1 MNTIEKLVY
10 TNENCVGCN
19 KCIRACGCD
28 GANIAVT
35 ENGQSRISVDPTKCI
50 GCGACIDACKHH
62 ARSFYDDTER
72 FFFDLKKGKHISILL
87 APSFKANYPEE
98 YERVL
103 GGLKSL
109 GVRHIY
115 SISFGADI
123 TTWGYLNYIK
133 KYNYLGG
140 ISQPCPAVVGYIER
154 YVPEL
159 LPKLFPV
166 HSPMMCGAIYVRK
179 YLHNE
184 DALAFIS
191 PCIAKKMEIDDPNTQ
206 GYVSYNVTFDHLM
219 KYVKEHGI
227 SGSFAS
233 DEIEYGLGSLYPM
246 PGGLKENVYWFLGND
261 VYIRQVEGQSH
272 IYHYLKKKSTELA
285 QGQTNALFIDALNCS
300 EGCLCGTAVDSEH
313 KQNTDAF
320 YNVHQIK
327 LASQKESKKGAWSKK
342 LSPEKRLAALNK
354 QFKDLD
360 LNDFIRKYTDLSGE
374 CKKEKPSTAALEQ
387 VYHSMLKDTPQ
398 SRTIDCECCGY
409 NTCEEMACAIYHGYN
424 RKENCIHYVKDEMQR
439 EREIAA
445 SVQDTINSVNR
456 LFENLYEAVDNMAKG
471 NEDSAKESTEITVD
485 MANLSNFNE
494 QLNLALGEIQELIKG
509 LDENTA
515 GIMNVATKTNLL
527 AINARIEAAHA
538 GDAGKG
544 FSVVANE
551 IQELAL
557 VARETASLSTESQ
570 EKILASIRKLMEE
583 ANLLTETISTVNDRA
598 QTLAATTEEISASSD
613 EIINTADNVM
623 SELETLVK

>member
-1 MNTIEKLVY
+1 MNTIRQLVY
-10 TNENCVGCN
+10 TNDKCVGCN

-35 ENGQSRISVDPTKCI
+35 ENGISRISVDATKCI
-50 GCGACIDACKHH
+50 GCGACIDACQHH

-72 FFFDLKKGKHISILL
+72 FFADLRNGKNISILL
-87 APSFKANYPEE
+87 APSFKANYPTE

-123 TTWGYLNYIK
+123 TTWGYLNYIN

-140 ISQPCPAVVGYIER
+140 ISQPCPAVVGYVER
-154 YVPEL
+154 YIPEL
-159 LPKLFPV
+159 IPKLFPI
-166 HSPMMCGAIYVRK
+166 HSPMMCGAIYVKK
-179 YLHNE
+179 YLHND

-191 PCIAKKMEIDDPNTQ
+191 PCIAKKMEIDDPNTG

-219 KYVKEHGI
+219 KYVNEHDI
-227 SGSFAS
+227 SGHLAS

-272 IYHYLKKKSTELA
+272 IYNYLHEKSAEITS
-285 QGQTNALFIDALNCS
+285 GQTHALFIDALNCS
-300 EGCLCGTAVDSEH
+300 EGCLCGTGVDNDH
-313 KQNTDAF
+313 KKHTDVF

-327 LASQKESKKGAWSKK
+327 LASQKDSKKGPWAKK
-342 LSPEKRLAALNK
+342 LTPQKRLAELNK
-354 QFKDLD
+354 LFKDLD
-360 LNDFIRKYTDLSGE
+360 LNDFIRKYTDCSAD
-374 CKKEKPSTAALEQ
+374 CIKQKPDQFALEQ
-387 VYHSMLKDTPQ
+387 IYNSMLKTTAE
-398 SRTIDCECCGY
+398 SRSIDCECCGY
-409 NTCEEMACAIYHGYN
+409 NTCAEMACAIYHGYN
-424 RKENCIHYVKDEMQR
+424 RKENCIHYIKDEMQR

-445 SVQDTINSVNR
+445 SVQDTINTVNR
-456 LFENLYEAVDNMAKG
+456 MFENLYEAVDNMAKG
-471 NEDSAKESTEITVD
+471 NDDTAKESTEITVD
-485 MANLSNFNE
+485 MANLSSFNE
-494 QLNLALGEIQELIKG
+494 QLNAALDEIQNLIKG
-509 LDENTA
+509 LDENTV

-527 AINARIEAAHA
+527 AMNARIEAAHA
-538 GDAGKG
+538 GEAGKG
-544 FSVVANE
+544 FAVVANE

-557 VARETASLSTESQ
+557 VAKETSELSNESQ
-570 EKILASIRKLMEE
+570 TRILISIQKLLEE
-583 ANLLTETISTVNDRA
+583 AQLLTETISTVNDRA

-613 EIINTADNVM
+613 EIISTAENVM
-623 SELETLVK
+623 TELNTLVK

>member
-1 MNTIEKLVY
+1 MSTSGQLVY
-10 TNENCVGCN
+10 TNEKCVGCN

-35 ENGQSRISVDPTKCI
+35 EDGISRISVDPSKCI
-50 GCGACIDACKHH
+50 GCGACIDACQHH

-72 FFFDLKKGKHISILL
+72 FFADLKSGKKISLLL
-87 APSFKANYPEE
+87 APSFKANYPED

-123 TTWGYLNYIK
+123 TTWGYLNYIQ

-159 LPKLFPV
+159 LPKLFPI
-166 HSPMMCGAIYVRK
+166 HSPMMCGAIYVKK
-179 YLHNE
+179 YLHND

-219 KYVKEHGI
+219 KYVNEHGI
-227 SGSFAS
+227 SGQLAT

-272 IYHYLKKKSTELA
+272 IYQYLKEKSAEISR
-285 QGQTNALFIDALNCS
+285 GQTHALFIDALNCG
-300 EGCLCGTAVDSEH
+300 EGCLCGTGVDEEH
-313 KQNTDAF
+313 KLSTDAF

-327 LASQKESKKGAWSKK
+327 LASQKNSKKGAWAKK
-342 LSPEKRLAALNK
+342 LTPEKRLAALNK
-354 QFKDLD
+354 QFKNLD
-360 LNDFIRKYTDLSGE
+360 LNDFIRKYTDRSEG
-374 CKKEKPSTAALEQ
+374 CRKAKPDQATLDQ
-387 VYHSMLKDTPQ
+387 IYNSMLKTTPE

-409 NTCEEMACAIYHGYN
+409 SSCEEMACAIYHGYN
-424 RKENCIHYVKDEMQR
+424 RKENCIHYVKDEMQH

-445 SVQDTINSVNR
+445 SVQGTINTVNR
-456 LFENLYEAVDNMAKG
+456 LFETLYGAVDNMAKG
-471 NEDSAKESTEITVD
+471 NEDTAKESTEITVD
-485 MANLSNFNE
+485 MANLSKFNE
-494 QLNLALGEIQELIKG
+494 QLNAALDEIQELIKG

-515 GIMNVATKTNLL
+515 GIMNVAIKTNLL

-538 GDAGKG
+538 GEAGKG

-557 VARETASLSTESQ
+557 TARQTAALSTESQ
-570 EKILASIRKLMEE
+570 EKILNSIRKLLVDAE
-583 ANLLTETISTVNDRA
+583 LLTETISTVNDRA

-613 EIINTADNVM
+613 EIISTADNVM